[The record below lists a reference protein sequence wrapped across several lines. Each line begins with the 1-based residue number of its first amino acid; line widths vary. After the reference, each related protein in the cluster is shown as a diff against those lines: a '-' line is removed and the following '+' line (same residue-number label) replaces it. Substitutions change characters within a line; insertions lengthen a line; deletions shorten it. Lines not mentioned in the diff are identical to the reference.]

1 MFDARLR
8 SQRGGAWRGTTRCRE
23 WRKDL
28 QEPKRRTS
36 SVSRLGLVLLL
47 FGAASAAAAPLT
59 GTLAKIARTGIIAIG
74 YRDSAPPY
82 TFLDRE
88 QRIVGYSIDV
98 CKYVVAAVR
107 ATVDKQVTVKYI
119 STEASTRVPL
129 VANGVVDLDCG
140 NAAIN
145 QARMREVDFSLPIYL
160 SQSRYVVRPDSAI
173 TGLHELIGKRLA
185 VIEGTNADWHFTI
198 MAQNGMNLHILDF
211 ESPAEAI
218 LSVSTGRTDAF
229 AGDDVA
235 LAALMRA
242 NPLAAKLKVVGKPF
256 ISNAIGLM
264 LRRNDSQFR
273 LLVDATIS
281 SLIATGELNRLAAKW
296 MAPLGIKA
304 DPVTQRAFELIEIP
318 PE

>member
-1 MFDARLR
+1 MR
-8 SQRGGAWRGTTRCRE
+8 
-23 WRKDL
+23 
-28 QEPKRRTS
+28 
-36 SVSRLGLVLLL
+36 RLGLL
-47 FGAASAAAAPLT
+47 FLILGAAPAYAARFS
-59 GTLAKIARTGIIAIG
+59 GTLAKIAQTGTITIG
-74 YRDSAPPY
+74 YRNSAPPY
-82 TFLDRE
+82 TYLNRD

-98 CKYVVAAVR
+98 CKYVVAAIR
-107 ATVDKQVTVKYI
+107 AEVGKPIRVKYI

-145 QARMREVDFSLPIYL
+145 QARMREVNFSLPIFF
-160 SQSRYVVRPDSAI
+160 SVSRYVVRPNSGI
-173 TGLHELIGKRLA
+173 RGLRQLVGKRLA
-185 VIEGTNADWHFTI
+185 VIEGTNADWHFT
-198 MAQNGMNLHILDF
+198 MMVQKGFDLHILDF

-235 LAALMRA
+235 LAALMHS
-242 NPLAAKLKVVGKPF
+242 NPLAAKLKVVGRPF

-273 LLVDATIS
+273 LLVDTCIS
-281 SLIATGELNRLAAKW
+281 RLIETGVLKKLAKKW
-296 MAPLGIKA
+296 MAPLGIKPG
-304 DPVTQRAFELIEIP
+304 PVTQRAFELIAIP

>member
-1 MFDARLR
+1 MRNLR
-8 SQRGGAWRGTTRCRE
+8 MRWTGV
-23 WRKDL
+23 
-28 QEPKRRTS
+28 RR
-36 SVSRLGLVLLL
+36 VGLLL
-47 FGAASAAAAPLT
+47 LLAAAASAAAATPS
-59 GTLAKIARTGIIAIG
+59 GTLALIARTGTITIG

-82 TFLDRE
+82 TFLDRD

-98 CKYVVAAVR
+98 CKHVVAAVEAAIGGKVR
-107 ATVDKQVTVKYI
+107 VKYI

-129 VANGVVDLDCG
+129 VVNGVVDLDCG

-145 QARMREVDFSLPIYL
+145 QARMRQVDFSLPIFF
-160 SQSRYVVRPDSAI
+160 SESRYAVPQDSPI
-173 TGLHELIGKRLA
+173 TGLRQLVGKRLA
-185 VIEGTNADWHFTI
+185 VIEGTNADWHFSM
-198 MAQNGMNLHILDF
+198 MAQNGFNLDILHF

-218 LSVSTGRTDAF
+218 LSVSSGRAAAF

-242 NPLAAKLKVVGKPF
+242 NPLAARLKVVGQPF

-273 LLVDATIS
+273 LLVDSAIS
-281 SLIATGELNRLAAKW
+281 SLIETGELQRLANKW
-296 MAPLGIKA
+296 MAPLGIRP
-304 DPVTQRAFELIEIP
+304 DPVTEQAFALIAIP

>member
-1 MFDARLR
+1 MR
-8 SQRGGAWRGTTRCRE
+8 Q
-23 WRKDL
+23 
-28 QEPKRRTS
+28 
-36 SVSRLGLVLLL
+36 LGLLILMA
-47 FGAASAAAAPLT
+47 GAASASAATLS
-59 GTLAKIARTGIIAIG
+59 GTLAKIAQTGTMTIG
-74 YRDSAPPY
+74 YRDAASPY
-82 TFLDRE
+82 AFLDRD

-98 CKYVVAAVR
+98 CKYVIDAVR
-107 ATVDKQVTVKYI
+107 SAVGKRIGVKYI

-145 QARMREVDFSLPIYL
+145 QARMRQVDFSLPIFFSL
-160 SQSRYVVRPDSAI
+160 SRYAVPQDSSI
-173 TGLHELIGKRLA
+173 TGLQQLVGKRLA
-185 VIEGTNADWHFTI
+185 VTEGTNADWHFSV
-198 MAQNGMNLHILDF
+198 MVQSGFKMQILDF

-229 AGDDVA
+229 AGDEVA

-242 NPLAAKLKVVGKPF
+242 NPLAAKLKVAGQPF

-273 LLVDATIS
+273 LLVDSTIS
-281 SLIATGELNRLAAKW
+281 RLIETGELSRLADKW
-296 MAPLGIKA
+296 MVPLGIES
-304 DPVTQRAFELIEIP
+304 DPATQRALTLIAIP

>member
-1 MFDARLR
+1 MR
-8 SQRGGAWRGTTRCRE
+8 
-23 WRKDL
+23 
-28 QEPKRRTS
+28 
-36 SVSRLGLVLLL
+36 RLGLLVLLV
-47 FGAASAAAAPLT
+47 GCASASAAPFS
-59 GTLAKIARTGIIAIG
+59 GTLAKIDRTGTITIG
-74 YRDSAPPY
+74 YRDAAPPY
-82 TFLDRE
+82 TFLNRD

-98 CKYVVAAVR
+98 CKYVVAAIR
-107 ATVDKQVTVKYI
+107 AAVGKPIRVKYI

-145 QARMREVDFSLPIYL
+145 QARMREVDFSLPIYF
-160 SQSRYVVRPDSAI
+160 SVSRYVVRPNSGI
-173 TGLHELIGKRLA
+173 RGLRQLVGKRMA
-185 VIEGTNADWHFTI
+185 VIEGTNADWHFTM
-198 MAQNGMNLHILDF
+198 MAQNGFDVHILDF

-235 LAALMRA
+235 LAALMHS
-242 NPLAAKLKVVGKPF
+242 NPLAAKLKVVGRPF

-273 LLVDATIS
+273 LLVDTTIS
-281 SLIATGELNRLAAKW
+281 RLIETGMLKKLAHKW
-296 MAPLGIKA
+296 MAPLGIK
-304 DPVTQRAFELIEIP
+304 PNPITQRAFELIAIP

>member
-1 MFDARLR
+1 VR
-8 SQRGGAWRGTTRCRE
+8 W
-23 WRKDL
+23 
-28 QEPKRRTS
+28 
-36 SVSRLGLVLLL
+36 LGLLLML
-47 FGAASAAAAPLT
+47 VGAASASAAQLS
-59 GTLAKIARTGIIAIG
+59 GTLAKIARSGTITIG
-74 YRDSAPPY
+74 YRNSAPPY
-82 TFLDRE
+82 AFLNRD

-98 CKYVVAAVR
+98 CKYVIDAVR
-107 ATVDKQVTVKYI
+107 AAVGKKVRVKYI

-129 VANGVVDLDCG
+129 VTNGVVDLDCG

-145 QARMREVDFSLPIYL
+145 QARMSQVDFSLPIYF
-160 SQSRYVVRPDSAI
+160 SQSRYVVRPDSSI
-173 TGLHELIGKRLA
+173 TGLRQLIGKRLA
-185 VIEGTNADWHFTI
+185 VIEGTNADWHFT
-198 MAQNGMNLHILDF
+198 MLAQQGFNLHILDF

-242 NPLAAKLKVVGKPF
+242 NPLAAKLRVVGKPF

-264 LRRNDSQFR
+264 LRRNDSRFR

-281 SLIATGELNRLAAKW
+281 KLIATGELNKLAAKW
-296 MAPLGIKA
+296 MAPLGIKSN
-304 DPVTQRAFELIEIP
+304 PVTERAFELIAIP

>member
-1 MFDARLR
+1 VR
-8 SQRGGAWRGTTRCRE
+8 
-23 WRKDL
+23 
-28 QEPKRRTS
+28 
-36 SVSRLGLVLLL
+36 RLGLLLTL
-47 FGAASAAAAPLT
+47 VGAASASAAPLT
-59 GTLAKIARTGIIAIG
+59 GTLAKIAQTGTITIG
-74 YRDSAPPY
+74 YRNSAPPY
-82 TFLDRE
+82 TFLNRD

-98 CKYVVAAVR
+98 CKYVVDAVR
-107 ATVDKQVTVKYI
+107 IAVGKEIRVKYI

-145 QARMREVDFSLPIYL
+145 QARMSEVDFSLPIYF
-160 SQSRYVVRPDSAI
+160 SQSRYVVRPNSSIA
-173 TGLHELIGKRLA
+173 GLHQLIGKRLT
-185 VIEGTNADWHFTI
+185 VIEGTNADWHFS
-198 MAQNGMNLHILDF
+198 MMVQHGFKMHILDL

-229 AGDDVA
+229 AGDDVS

-281 SLIATGELNRLAAKW
+281 RLIETGELNKLAAKW
-296 MAPLGIKA
+296 MAPLGIKPN
-304 DPVTQRAFELIEIP
+304 PVTEGAFELIAIP

>member
-1 MFDARLR
+1 MR
-8 SQRGGAWRGTTRCRE
+8 
-23 WRKDL
+23 
-28 QEPKRRTS
+28 
-36 SVSRLGLVLLL
+36 RLGLL
-47 FGAASAAAAPLT
+47 FLILGAAPAYAARFS
-59 GTLAKIARTGIIAIG
+59 GTLAKIAQTGTITIG
-74 YRDSAPPY
+74 YRNSAPPY
-82 TFLDRE
+82 TYLNRN

-98 CKYVVAAVR
+98 CKYVVAAIR
-107 ATVDKQVTVKYI
+107 AKVGKPIRVKYI

-145 QARMREVDFSLPIYL
+145 QARMREVNFSLPIFF
-160 SQSRYVVRPDSAI
+160 SVSRYVVRPNSGI
-173 TGLHELIGKRLA
+173 RGLRQLVGKRLA
-185 VIEGTNADWHFTI
+185 VIEGTNADWHFT
-198 MAQNGMNLHILDF
+198 MMVQNGFDLHILDF

-235 LAALMRA
+235 LAALMHS
-242 NPLAAKLKVVGKPF
+242 NPLAAKLKVVGRPF

-273 LLVDATIS
+273 LLVDTCIS
-281 SLIATGELNRLAAKW
+281 RLIETGVLKKLAKKW
-296 MAPLGIKA
+296 MAPLGIKPG
-304 DPVTQRAFELIEIP
+304 PVTQRAFELIAIP